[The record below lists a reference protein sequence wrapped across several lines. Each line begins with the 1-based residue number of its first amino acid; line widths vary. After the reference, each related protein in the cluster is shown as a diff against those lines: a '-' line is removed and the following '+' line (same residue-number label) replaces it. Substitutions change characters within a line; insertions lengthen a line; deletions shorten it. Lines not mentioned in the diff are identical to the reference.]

1 MPRHT
6 PTAFLFIVGLLFV
19 DTTHADEL
27 ISSDV
32 VFSSTQPISFIIDFD
47 SASLE
52 KRQAHG
58 VDLDAVGIFAARDAA
73 DAALPRERGKVK
85 RNWLILFDSAI
96 FESGFFDAPLLVEI
110 PTGQSCIAHP
120 QRIIK
125 TKDGSITWMGRC
137 ESSIAS
143 EDKIVLGVY
152 PEKQLVVGNIRW
164 GGRYFTIDITRKKPF
179 HVIYELN
186 RDYVPEKLP
195 VF

>member
-6 PTAFLFIVGLLFV
+6 SLAFLLIVGLMFIE
-19 DTTHADEL
+19 TTHADEL
-27 ISSDV
+27 VSGSVDPT
-32 VFSSTQPISFIIDFD
+32 STQPRPFIIDFD

-58 VDLDAVGIFAARDAA
+58 IDLDAVGIFAAREAVDQ
-73 DAALPRERGKVK
+73 ALPRERGKVK
-85 RNWLILFDSAI
+85 RSWLIVFDSAI
-96 FESGFFDAPLLVEI
+96 YEPGFLDAPLLVEI

-143 EDKIVLGVY
+143 EDKIVLGIY

-164 GGRYFTIDITRKKPF
+164 GGRYFKIDITRKKPF

>member
-1 MPRHT
+1 MQRHT
-6 PTAFLFIVGLLFV
+6 PIAILLIVGFSFI
-19 DTTHADEL
+19 DTAHADEL
-27 ISSDV
+27 VSIGIDPT
-32 VFSSTQPISFIIDFD
+32 STQPRSFIIDFD

-73 DAALPRERGKVK
+73 NEALPDERGKVK
-85 RNWLILFDSAI
+85 RSWLIIFDPAA
-96 FESGFFDAPLLVEI
+96 FDKAFFDDQILVEL

-120 QRIIK
+120 QRITK
-125 TKDGSITWMGRC
+125 TQNGATTWMGRC

-143 EDKIVLGVY
+143 EDKIVLSVY

>member
-1 MPRHT
+1 MQRHT
-6 PTAFLFIVGLLFV
+6 PIAILLIVGFSFI
-19 DTTHADEL
+19 DTARAEDLVT
-27 ISSDV
+27 SSAEP
-32 VFSSTQPISFIIDFD
+32 SSTQPRSFIIDFD

-52 KRQAHG
+52 TRQAHG

-73 DAALPRERGKVK
+73 DQALPRERGKVK
-85 RNWLILFDSAI
+85 RNWLIIFDSAI
-96 FESGFFDAPLLVEI
+96 FEPGFFDAPLLVEI

-120 QRIIK
+120 QRITK
-125 TKDGSITWMGRC
+125 TQNGPTTWMGRC

-143 EDKIVLGVY
+143 EDKIVLSVY